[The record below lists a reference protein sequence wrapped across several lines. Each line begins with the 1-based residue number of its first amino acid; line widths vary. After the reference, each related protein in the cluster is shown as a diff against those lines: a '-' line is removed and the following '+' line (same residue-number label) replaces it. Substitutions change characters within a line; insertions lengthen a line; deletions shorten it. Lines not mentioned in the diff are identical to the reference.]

1 MKCLRLLDRQLPP
14 AGCLPFTRRTLQA
27 SRQGARPDSKGG
39 KCAGQSTATG
49 GTISSAPSRDFS
61 AAAGP
66 LECRRHS
73 CRWKPRTTQ
82 PALPHHLP
90 RLTAAHPRRAA
101 EPPGS
106 RRRLMTGASGRLG
119 GAGQCVAP
127 CGAPPRPARCR
138 AGATMDDSRQADLM
152 AGTADRRQVLTG
164 AVAALGTLLAGCA
177 ASPQPAVRPAA
188 GGAPPASPPPT
199 IHRRPHLHSATRDP
213 AVIAARA
220 TVQVLCWH
228 QLRDWQPSDASH
240 LDLKKSLGAGGGVRR
255 PRGPRPP
262 GFDLRPRRF

>member
-1 MKCLRLLDRQLPP
+1 
-14 AGCLPFTRRTLQA
+14 
-27 SRQGARPDSKGG
+27 
-39 KCAGQSTATG
+39 
-49 GTISSAPSRDFS
+49 
-61 AAAGP
+61 
-66 LECRRHS
+66 
-73 CRWKPRTTQ
+73 
-82 PALPHHLP
+82 
-90 RLTAAHPRRAA
+90 
-101 EPPGS
+101 
-106 RRRLMTGASGRLG
+106 
-119 GAGQCVAP
+119 
-127 CGAPPRPARCR
+127 
-138 AGATMDDSRQADLM
+138 M

-240 LDLKKSLGAGGGVRR
+240 LDLKKSLGAGGGVLSLGLEARA
-255 PRGPRPP
+255 PRI
-262 GFDLRPRRF
+262 